1 MKGDDDLGRSLQK
14 ARTTTSK
21 RRNRANRAINTT
33 NHSIIETS
41 DLASLLLEAEL
52 ADRNFEAERNK
63 TVIFEV
69 GDGKKEAE
77 NAEKGKKVFGLEA
90 LQIPRRPKWNERT
103 TPAELARLEKQSFL
117 EWRRKLAKIEENQH
131 ILITP
136 YEKNL
141 EIWRQLWRVV
151 ENSDLLLQIVD
162 ARNPLLYYSQDLEK
176 YVGEVSSN
184 KRTAL
189 VLNKADLLTS
199 EMRQK
204 WSEYFLKKNTRVVFF
219 SAKLENTADNICG
232 KNVLHHEIMSSEA
245 LIDFMKSFRSSSFVS
260 MNNGKPFVVGL
271 VGYPNVGKSSTINS
285 LLKAKRTAV
294 SSTPGKTK
302 HFQTL
307 FLEKDLLLCDCP
319 GLVFPN
325 FTHSKEE
332 LICNGILPIDQL
344 RDPLPPTEYVCR
356 RVAGTYLKTLY
367 GINLQQGEE
376 NKLDARSL
384 LERYATLRG
393 FMTRNGN
400 PDIQRSARIILKDY
414 VNARIVYCEPPP
426 SPV

>member
-103 TPAELARLEKQSFL
+103 TPAELAKLEKQSFL

-204 WSEYFLKKNTRVVFF
+204 WSEYFLKKNIRVVFF
-219 SAKLENTADNICG
+219 SAKLENTAGNICG

-285 LLKAKRTAV
+285 LLV
-294 SSTPGKTK
+294 S
-302 HFQTL
+302 
-307 FLEKDLLLCDCP
+307 
-319 GLVFPN
+319 
-325 FTHSKEE
+325 
-332 LICNGILPIDQL
+332 I
-344 RDPLPPTEYVCR
+344 
-356 RVAGTYLKTLY
+356 
-367 GINLQQGEE
+367 
-376 NKLDARSL
+376 
-384 LERYATLRG
+384 
-393 FMTRNGN
+393 
-400 PDIQRSARIILKDY
+400 
-414 VNARIVYCEPPP
+414 
-426 SPV
+426 

>member
-204 WSEYFLKKNTRVVFF
+204 WSEYFLKKNIRVVFF

-260 MNNGKPFVVGL
+260 MNNEKPFVVGL

-285 LLKAKRTAV
+285 LLV
-294 SSTPGKTK
+294 S
-302 HFQTL
+302 
-307 FLEKDLLLCDCP
+307 
-319 GLVFPN
+319 
-325 FTHSKEE
+325 
-332 LICNGILPIDQL
+332 I
-344 RDPLPPTEYVCR
+344 
-356 RVAGTYLKTLY
+356 
-367 GINLQQGEE
+367 
-376 NKLDARSL
+376 
-384 LERYATLRG
+384 
-393 FMTRNGN
+393 
-400 PDIQRSARIILKDY
+400 
-414 VNARIVYCEPPP
+414 
-426 SPV
+426 

>member
-204 WSEYFLKKNTRVVFF
+204 WSEYFLKKNTRVVIF
-219 SAKLENTADNICG
+219 SANLENTADNICG

-285 LLKAKRTAV
+285 LLV
-294 SSTPGKTK
+294 S
-302 HFQTL
+302 
-307 FLEKDLLLCDCP
+307 
-319 GLVFPN
+319 
-325 FTHSKEE
+325 
-332 LICNGILPIDQL
+332 I
-344 RDPLPPTEYVCR
+344 
-356 RVAGTYLKTLY
+356 
-367 GINLQQGEE
+367 
-376 NKLDARSL
+376 
-384 LERYATLRG
+384 
-393 FMTRNGN
+393 
-400 PDIQRSARIILKDY
+400 
-414 VNARIVYCEPPP
+414 
-426 SPV
+426 